1 MTELALRY
9 DAGLVILPI
18 TGHRMP
24 ETVEEQEDNALQLLQ
39 ALKTAG
45 LPSDRIYLDIL
56 VIAAAVDSEAPSRAL
71 RFARDMRAGFPEIH
85 LTGGL
90 SNVSFGL
97 PARRPINAA
106 FLSAAICAGVDAP
119 ILDVLDRDLMHQLA
133 AAVMISGQ
141 DEYCADYLAYFRA
154 NRP

>member
-1 MTELALRY
+1 MA
-9 DAGLVILPI
+9 
-18 TGHRMP
+18 
-24 ETVEEQEDNALQLLQ
+24 
-39 ALKTAG
+39 AG
-45 LPSDRIYLDIL
+45 LPSGRIDLDIL
-56 VIAAAVDSEAPSRAL
+56 VIAAAVDAEAPSRAL
-71 RFARDMRAGFPEIH
+71 RFARDMRAGFPGIH

-133 AAVMISGQ
+133 AAVLISG
-141 DEYCADYLAYFRA
+141 
-154 NRP
+154 